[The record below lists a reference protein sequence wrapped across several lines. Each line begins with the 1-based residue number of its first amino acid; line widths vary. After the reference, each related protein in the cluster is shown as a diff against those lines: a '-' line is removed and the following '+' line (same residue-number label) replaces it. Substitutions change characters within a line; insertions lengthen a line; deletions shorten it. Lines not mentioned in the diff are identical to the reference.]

1 MILLLSVFFLK
12 RVEGKRTDD
21 LVVGP
26 QFEFGWKKLGVFS
39 FDSFDPRHTGRVTED
54 DYAVLAKYYG
64 FPVLS
69 MRDAFWILAA
79 QKARRF
85 LPLTACLV

>member
-1 MILLLSVFFLK
+1 MIDPIVLPPCLVSLILSLPQ
-12 RVEGKRTDD
+12 RVQGKRTDD

-39 FDSFDPRHTGRVTED
+39 FDSFDRRHTGRVTED
-54 DYAVLAKYYG
+54 DYAVIAKYYG

-69 MRDAFWILAA
+69 MRDAFWMLAA
-79 QKARRF
+79 QKVR
-85 LPLTACLV
+85 

>member
-1 MILLLSVFFLK
+1 M
-12 RVEGKRTDD
+12 
-21 LVVGP
+21 VGP

-54 DYAVLAKYYG
+54 DYAVIAKYYG

-69 MRDAFWILAA
+69 MRDAFWTLAA
-79 QKARRF
+79 QKVKRGKGGGWGGGA
-85 LPLTACLV
+85 